1 MQSKYI
7 INFLVKMRLMISKI
21 ISLKKYFKR
30 KQSAVWLKVPTNYT
44 SQAERNAVMEATM
57 DMLEQIIYKKF

>member
-1 MQSKYI
+1 MKQ
-7 INFLVKMRLMISKI
+7 LKI
-21 ISLKKYFKR
+21 LKTILLKKLFK
-30 KQSAVWLKVPTNYT
+30 KKNSAVWLKVPTNYT

>member
-1 MQSKYI
+1 
-7 INFLVKMRLMISKI
+7 MRLMISKI

-44 SQAERNAVMEATM
+44 SQAERNAVMEATI